1 MSVLITAAELAAA
14 LAGPTPPVVLDA
26 RYPGPAAAGNG
37 LPAFEAAHI
46 PGSVWVDVDTELA
59 GPHLG
64 TGGRH
69 PLPDPEHFTAAMR
82 RAGVR
87 SDRAVV
93 VLDGANSLAAARL
106 WWLLRDAGHS
116 DVRVLDGGF
125 AVWERSGGAVATGA
139 AETVAMGDF
148 EGRPG
153 RLAIVGATEIQA
165 LIEAGVDPRLWDV
178 RTPERYRGESEP
190 IDPVAGHIP
199 GARNLPATTL
209 FESDGTFLSVDR
221 LRTALADV
229 RASDTLYCGSGLTA
243 AQVLLA
249 MTVAGVAD
257 GVRLYPGSW
266 SDWISSS
273 DRPVATN

>member
-1 MSVLITAAELAAA
+1 MSVLIQPAELAEA
-14 LAGPTPPVVLDA
+14 LAGAHPPVVLDA
-26 RYPGPAAAGNG
+26 RYPGPAATGNG

-64 TGGRH
+64 PGGRH
-69 PLPDPEHFTAAMR
+69 PLPDPEAFAAAMR
-82 RAGVR
+82 RVGVR
-87 SDRAVV
+87 HDRGVV
-93 VLDGANSLAAARL
+93 VLDAANSLAAARL
-106 WWLLRDAGHS
+106 WWLLRDAGHE

-125 AVWERSGGAVATGA
+125 AAWERAGGVVATGPAKA
-139 AETVAMGDF
+139 ATEGDF
-148 EGRPG
+148 AGRPG
-153 RLAIVGATEIQA
+153 RLPIVGPTEIQA
-165 LIEAGVDPRLWDV
+165 LIESGVDPRLWDV

-209 FESDGTFLSVDR
+209 FEDDGTFLPADR
-221 LRTALADV
+221 LRTALAGV
-229 RASDTLYCGSGLTA
+229 NASDTLYCGSGLTA

-249 MTVAGVAD
+249 MEVAGVAE

-266 SDWISSS
+266 SDWISSP
-273 DRPVATN
+273 DRPVATG